1 MKKRLQSRRTHPAR
15 DCTAARGLG
24 IKTTLLLLSAL
35 LLASLVRLAAA
46 EPKPNVLLIL
56 SDDHSYPHVGCT
68 VSESG
73 KLGHV
78 TLQADRTSGDHR
90 TIAAPFKL
98 IVVPIASS
106 GHSLVMKATGELI
119 FRPNAPSDRAS
130 AQARRRHA

>member
-1 MKKRLQSRRTHPAR
+1 MTTKLHSRRTYLAL

-24 IKTTLLLLSAL
+24 MKATLLLLAAL
-35 LLASLVRLAAA
+35 LLAPLARLAAA

-78 TLQADRTSGDHR
+78 TSQAARISGDHR
-90 TIAAPFKL
+90 TGLGGRRSVREAATDDFSPQAAL
-98 IVVPIASS
+98 WP
-106 GHSLVMKATGELI
+106 
-119 FRPNAPSDRAS
+119 APSYGWRVGSSTA
-130 AQARRRHA
+130 A